1 MWFLWECVI
10 WLWGWL
16 LVEVLPE
23 LLEEGVFVQV
33 GELIVVVVGREQVMH
48 LAS

>member
-1 MWFLWECVI
+1 M
-10 WLWGWL
+10 WGWL
-16 LVEVLPE
+16 LVDVLSE

-33 GELIVVVVGREQVMH
+33 GELIFVVVGREQVMD